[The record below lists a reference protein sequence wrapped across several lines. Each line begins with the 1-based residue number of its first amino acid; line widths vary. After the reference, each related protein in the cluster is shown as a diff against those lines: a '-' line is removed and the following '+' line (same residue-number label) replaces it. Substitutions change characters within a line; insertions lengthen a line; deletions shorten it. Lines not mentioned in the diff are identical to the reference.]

1 MRNKAITRDFYL
13 NVLEFQDFGSTNYDN
28 YLMLEKDRIQIHFF
42 KFEDLDPNAN
52 YGQVYIRIDDI
63 DAYYKHLLGK
73 MVSIHPNGNLQTKP
87 WGQREFSI
95 LDPDNN
101 LLTFGQ
107 SIWNLYSVFKVIM
120 NDKKVISTIDNY
132 IASFPKEVQT
142 QLKKIRSIIL
152 ERAPDAVESISY
164 GMLAYKTKGKPL
176 VYFAAFKNHIG
187 LYATP
192 SGHTQFAEEL
202 SIYKTV

>member
-1 MRNKAITRDFYL
+1 
-13 NVLEFQDFGSTNYDN
+13 
-28 YLMLEKDRIQIHFF
+28 
-42 KFEDLDPNAN
+42 
-52 YGQVYIRIDDI
+52 
-63 DAYYKHLLGK
+63 
-73 MVSIHPNGNLQTKP
+73 
-87 WGQREFSI
+87 
-95 LDPDNN
+95 
-101 LLTFGQ
+101 
-107 SIWNLYSVFKVIM
+107 M

-164 GMLAYKTKGKPL
+164 GMPAYKTKGKPL
-176 VYFAAFKNHIG
+176 VYFAACKNHIG

-202 SIYKTV
+202 SKYKTGKGSVQFPLDQAIPMGLIEKIVEFRVKENSLLKQKKNPN